1 MKTTK
6 KKTFQ
11 KMNLKEF
18 FDNKILNIDELLKVE
33 RGKDADMDCTY
44 YGCMSGSLGMLC
56 YVSLCYTNS

>member
-1 MKTTK
+1 
-6 KKTFQ
+6 
-11 KMNLKEF
+11 MNLKEF

-33 RGKDADMDCTY
+33 GGKDADMDCTY